1 MSMNIDIKELENVK
15 SKLEELKDNDVIYI
29 EEDGKAKYAVML
41 LNTYNKVDDLL
52 DIVNDN
58 NISNTKVKVIGSNEE
73 ITYEEYEKIKALIME
88 AVDKTFKPKAEKLN

>member
-41 LNTYNKVDDLL
+41 SNTYNKVDDLL